1 MYEKVTGI
9 VLHTTKYSDINSIL
23 HIYTNKYGKLSF
35 LLSES
40 GGKVAKMRRAILM
53 PLSLVEIQARM
64 TAGKDIYTMSD
75 VRLLYNCNSIHSDPI
90 KNAIAMFI
98 TEVISRSAT
107 VREQN
112 DPLFRYLFQ
121 SIELLDHIQQGV
133 ANYHICF
140 IYNLGAFL
148 GIQPYTESYTKGAW
162 FDMANGTFSKTKPA
176 HNDVLE
182 PQMAQVIIPLS
193 RMTFGNLHK
202 FNFNRTERNQI
213 LDLIIRYYQVHYSTI
228 GTLRSPEI
236 LKQLFN

>member
-1 MYEKVTGI
+1 MYDKVTGI
-9 VLHTTKYSDINSIL
+9 VLHTTKYSDRNSIV
-23 HIYTNKYGKLSF
+23 HIYTDKYGKLSF

-40 GGKVAKMRRAILM
+40 GGRVAKMRRAILM
-53 PLSLVEIQARM
+53 PLSLVEVQVRM

-75 VRLLYNCNSIHSDPI
+75 VRLLYNCNSIHCDPY

-98 TEVISRSAT
+98 SEIISRSAT

-121 SIELLDHIQQGV
+121 SVELLDHIQVGI

-148 GIQPYTESYTKGAW
+148 GIQPYVESYTAGAW
-162 FDMANGTFSKTKPA
+162 FDMENGTFSPTKPT
-176 HNDVLE
+176 HNNILPPE
-182 PQMAQVIIPLS
+182 QAKVIIPLS
-193 RMTFGNLHK
+193 RMTFSNLHR
-202 FNFNRTERNQI
+202 FNFNRNERNEI
-213 LDLIIRYYQVHYSTI
+213 LDIIIRYYQVHYSTI
-228 GTLRSPEI
+228 GTLRSPDI